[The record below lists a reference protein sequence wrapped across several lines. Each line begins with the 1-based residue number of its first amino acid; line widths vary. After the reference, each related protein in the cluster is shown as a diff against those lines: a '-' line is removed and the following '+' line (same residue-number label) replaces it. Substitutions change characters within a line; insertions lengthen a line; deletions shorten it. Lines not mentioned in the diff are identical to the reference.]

1 MIFTT
6 CPNCGFEKNFDDK
19 YAGKKFKCPNCSTP
33 VKIEIKALDE
43 EPKKDQEAINED
55 IHKKNT
61 LKSDLKYRN
70 YFPKILL
77 GVIGVIILTLLIY
90 RAKDQD
96 ISNNKVAGDTAAVNS
111 NKVYPEYYSKS
122 KEVNNP
128 IQYEIGYYKKKYQGS
143 QYGIIFLDPDGNK
156 NSNQYLNDA
165 EVIKI
170 DKIVNGF
177 GFLSYENEYG
187 WIKMEDLIKT
197 EYEEAF
203 VEPQGEGEID
213 AIAKKYQEA
222 ASDKYLED
230 IQMKINEQI
239 VHIDQL
245 SLGEK
250 TVSISKIFDL
260 LKEDS
265 RIINKQPYFS
275 IEIELKNNSNKQ
287 ISYTYD
293 FGTQV
298 SLTTKSF
305 FLK

>member
-1 MIFTT
+1 MSFTT

-43 EPKKDQEAINED
+43 EPKKDQEALNED

-70 YFPKILL
+70 YFPEISL

-90 RAKDQD
+90 RAKDQG
-96 ISNNKVAGDTAAVNS
+96 ISNSKVEGDTAAVNS

-122 KEVNNP
+122 KEGNKP
-128 IQYEIGYYKKKYQGS
+128 IQYEIGYYKKKHQGS

-177 GFLSYENEYG
+177 GFLSYDNKYG

-203 VEPQGEGEID
+203 VEPQVEGEINLQNTPQD
-213 AIAKKYQEA
+213 HKADEV
-222 ASDKYLED
+222 YLED
-230 IQMKINEQI
+230 IQMKINEKI
-239 VHIDQL
+239 VDINKL
-245 SLGEK
+245 TVEEK
-250 TVSISKIFDL
+250 NLCINTILDF
-260 LKEDS
+260 LKKDS
-265 RIINKQPYFS
+265 RIINRLPYFS